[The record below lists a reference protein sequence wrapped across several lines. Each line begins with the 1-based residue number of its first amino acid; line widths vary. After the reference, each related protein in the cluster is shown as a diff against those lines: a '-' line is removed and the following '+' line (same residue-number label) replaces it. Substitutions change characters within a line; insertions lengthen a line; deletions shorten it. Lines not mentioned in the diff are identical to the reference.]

1 MLNASTEPRCQQYQV
16 TVQWIISSFTNDP
29 EELARLAGLV
39 KGVLAGGV
47 AAAFGT
53 EAAGLT
59 QLNVVAYNF
68 TVQAVGLAL
77 MGVVTWK
84 CVTPTNHL
92 REENAVSPEDVLT
105 EEKLKGN
112 RNL

>member
-1 MLNASTEPRCQQYQV
+1 MNASAETRCQQYQV
-16 TVQWIISSFTNDP
+16 TVQWVISSFTNDP

-68 TVQAVGLAL
+68 TIQAVGLVL
-77 MGVVTWK
+77 MAVVAWK
-84 CVTPTNHL
+84 CVTPTNYEQ
-92 REENAVSPEDVLT
+92 EENAIPPEDVLT
-105 EEKLKGN
+105 EKEMKGTD
-112 RNL
+112 L